1 MIGSGPSSAR
11 PEWKP
16 PWIAQVK
23 EPPEKRK
30 TVSFKVAPCPE
41 VSVRNIRFKPPVL
54 TGGLSSNDN
63 EIVVDWSS
71 GTAKSNISS
80 NTDKLADNVARKS
93 RAELRARVQAN
104 DLLGK
109 SFIPPTSQPPPLES
123 VRIGSYQ
130 SSECK

>member
-1 MIGSGPSSAR
+1 MTGSGPSSAR
-11 PEWKP
+11 PEWKT

-23 EPPEKRK
+23 VTPEKRK
-30 TVSFKVAPCPE
+30 TVSFKVALCPE
-41 VSVRNIRFKPPVL
+41 VSVRNVRFKPPDL
-54 TGGLSSNDN
+54 TGGLSTNEN
-63 EIVVDWSS
+63 EIIVDWSS
-71 GTAKSNISS
+71 GTAKSNIS
-80 NTDKLADNVARKS
+80 NKTDKITDNVAKKN
-93 RAELRARVQAN
+93 RAELRARKQAD